1 MADTASPSP
10 QPSPSRERGFDES
23 AERGLFNH
31 RFALSRIG
39 VHARDLTRNLRW
51 WEAVGYGAL
60 VLIGL
65 GMRLWE
71 LGARAMHHDESLHA
85 LYSWNLFNGSEYI
98 HNPMM
103 HGPFQFEANAA
114 LFLVFGDSDATARL
128 LYAIMGTVLIAM
140 PLLFRSRLGRVGALA
155 VSALIFASPAILY
168 FSRFAR
174 NDILMAVWTLGLV
187 TCMWRYL
194 DEGRDRYLY
203 ISAGL
208 LALAFATK
216 ESAYLVVGTLGLW
229 CLLLALRQTQDER
242 RDRPFGSSGEE
253 RGPSAAQERSERGP
267 SAGSGLGLS
276 PPVAIWRGL
285 RALWYSDRNYQ
296 IDLANLSRPAAFVV
310 FLIAVTLP
318 QWSAFSAVLQDT
330 PLLSWAGLTLAAPE
344 GSVRIGDPVGG
355 GNVIAFLIVI
365 GMIGFSAYLGYRWN
379 WSVWWRCAL
388 IFYSIWTLL
397 YTTFLTNFYGGVKSG
412 IWQALGYWIV
422 QQGEGRGGQ
431 PWYYYFVT
439 MSVYEFLPFFVGI
452 VGIVYF
458 LRRRDRFSA
467 FLVYWP
473 VTTFLLYTIASEK
486 MPWLL
491 VNITLPFIVLTGM
504 FLTDVARRIDWRKMM
519 EHSGYLL
526 VAAVPLFIVLLWNLA
541 FYDPTGNTAMDVG
554 IQVALAAMSVG
565 MVVLAVYMS
574 RSLGVGNLACIS
586 LLVVSVMLIA
596 LSVRAGAI
604 ASYRNGDVP
613 VEMIVYTQT
622 SPDVTRLLESIH
634 RSARETNPDGE
645 VRVAIDGTSGFSW
658 PWAWYFRDDQLA
670 GASVSFPTFGS
681 NSFENLPS
689 EPVVVVHS
697 SNRVAA
703 DKGLADVYGKAERIR
718 HRWWFP
724 EYIYRELTP
733 SKFVGA
739 IFDRSA
745 WRRAMDYWLNR
756 EGIRERIGSED
767 SYLYQLKAGHVTLDY
782 VGEE

>member
-1 MADTASPSP
+1 MRSESIPDDDQRLTMAELRNENIGVRSESGGER
-10 QPSPSRERGFDES
+10 PSRWLS
-23 AERGLFNH
+23 LLTS
-31 RFALSRIG
+31 RFSL
-39 VHARDLTRNLRW
+39 LTW

-194 DEGRDRYLY
+194 DEGRERYLY

-229 CLLLALRQTQDER
+229 CLLLALRQAQDER

-318 QWSAFSAVLQDT
+318 QWSAFSAILQDT
-330 PLLSWAGLTLAAPE
+330 PLLSWTGLVLAAPE

-458 LRRRDRFSA
+458 LRRRERFSA

-491 VNITLPFIVLTGM
+491 VNITLPFIVITGM
-504 FLTDVARRIDWRKMM
+504 FLTDVARRIDWRKAM

-526 VAAVPLFIVLLWNLA
+526 VAGCAAVHRSAVEPGVLRSHGQHR
-541 FYDPTGNTAMDVG
+541 YGRGDPGRSRGDVG
-554 IQVALAAMSVG
+554 GDGGVGGVHVALAGGREPGLHLPAGRLGDADSAVG
-565 MVVLAVYMS
+565 QGWGYRVLPERRRSGGDDRLHADVSGRDSPAGVDSSQRARDEPGWRGADSYRRHFGVFVALGVVL
-574 RSLGVGNLACIS
+574 
-586 LLVVSVMLIA
+586 
-596 LSVRAGAI
+596 
-604 ASYRNGDVP
+604 
-613 VEMIVYTQT
+613 
-622 SPDVTRLLESIH
+622 
-634 RSARETNPDGE
+634 
-645 VRVAIDGTSGFSW
+645 
-658 PWAWYFRDDQLA
+658 
-670 GASVSFPTFGS
+670 
-681 NSFENLPS
+681 
-689 EPVVVVHS
+689 
-697 SNRVAA
+697 
-703 DKGLADVYGKAERIR
+703 
-718 HRWWFP
+718 
-724 EYIYRELTP
+724 
-733 SKFVGA
+733 
-739 IFDRSA
+739 
-745 WRRAMDYWLNR
+745 
-756 EGIRERIGSED
+756 
-767 SYLYQLKAGHVTLDY
+767 
-782 VGEE
+782 

>member
-1 MADTASPSP
+1 MRSESIPDDDQRLTMAELRNENIGVRSESGGER
-10 QPSPSRERGFDES
+10 PSRWLS
-23 AERGLFNH
+23 LLTS
-31 RFALSRIG
+31 RFSL
-39 VHARDLTRNLRW
+39 LTW

-155 VSALIFASPAILY
+155 VSTLIFASPAILY

-174 NDILMAVWTLGLV
+174 NDILMAVWTFGLV

-229 CLLLALRQTQDER
+229 C
-242 RDRPFGSSGEE
+242 
-253 RGPSAAQERSERGP
+253 AAVAVRSE
-267 SAGSGLGLS
+267 
-276 PPVAIWRGL
+276 WRGVRSESL
-285 RALWYSDRNYQ
+285 VGRSPLSALGALASRALLVVQR
-296 IDLANLSRPAAFVV
+296 ALSHSSLLTPHSSFVV

-318 QWSAFSAVLQDT
+318 QWSAFSAILQDT
-330 PLLSWAGLTLAAPE
+330 PLLSWTGLVLAAPE

-365 GMIGFSAYLGYRWN
+365 GMIGFSAYLGYRWS

-491 VNITLPFIVLTGM
+491 VNITLPFIVVTGM
-504 FLTDVARRIDWRKMM
+504 FLTDAARRIDWRKAM

-541 FYDPTGNTAMDVG
+541 FYDPTGNTAMDVA

-565 MVVLAVYMS
+565 MVALAVYMS

-645 VRVAIDGTSGFSW
+645 VRIAIDGTSGFSW

-733 SKFVGA
+733 TKFVGA

-782 VGEE
+782 VGEDRSE

>member
-1 MADTASPSP
+1 MADIATATPEESPAP
-10 QPSPSRERGFDES
+10 TVGAVREPS
-23 AERGLFNH
+23 L
-31 RFALSRIG
+31 LSR
-39 VHARDLTRNLRW
+39 VDVRW
-51 WEAVGYGAL
+51 WEAVGYAAL
-60 VLIGL
+60 VLIGF

-114 LFLVFGDSDATARL
+114 LFLVFGDSDVTARL

-140 PLLFRSRLGRVGALA
+140 PLLFRSRLGRVGALS
-155 VSALIFASPAILY
+155 VSLLLFASPAILY

-174 NDILMAVWTLGLV
+174 NDILMAVWTFGLV
-187 TCMWRYL
+187 ICMWKYL
-194 DEGRDRYLY
+194 DEAQHRYLY

-229 CLLLALRQTQDER
+229 CLLLAARPYVGTALRPVEIQ
-242 RDRPFGSSGEE
+242 GV
-253 RGPSAAQERSERGP
+253 
-267 SAGSGLGLS
+267 S
-276 PPVAIWRGL
+276 PPVAIWRVV
-285 RALWYSDRNYQ
+285 RTLWYSDREQ
-296 IDLANLSRPAAFVV
+296 KIDLANLSRPAAFTV

-318 QWSAFSAVLQDT
+318 VWSAFSAILQDT
-330 PLLSWAGLTLAAPE
+330 PLMSWSGLVLAAPE
-344 GSVRIGDPVGG
+344 GSARIGDPVGG
-355 GNVIAFLIVI
+355 GNVIAFLIVV
-365 GMIGFSAYLGYRWN
+365 GMIGVSAYIGYLWR

-397 YTTFLTNFYGGVKSG
+397 YTTFLTNFYGGIKSG

-422 QQGEGRGGQ
+422 QQGEGRGAQ

-452 VGIVYF
+452 IGIVYF
-458 LRRRDRFSA
+458 LRSRDRFSA

-504 FLTDVARRIDWRKMM
+504 FLSDVAKRIDLRKAIV
-519 EHSGYLL
+519 HSGYLL
-526 VAAVPLFIVLLWNLA
+526 IPGVPLFIVLLWNLA
-541 FYDPTGNTAMDVG
+541 FYESTGNTVMDIV
-554 IQVALAAMSVG
+554 IQALLAAMSVG
-565 MVVLAVYMS
+565 MVAMAVFMS
-574 RSLGVGNLACIS
+574 RSLGKPNLARIS
-586 LLVVSVMLIA
+586 MLMVAAVLLV

-604 ASYRNGDVP
+604 ASYRHGDVP

-622 SPDVTRLLESIH
+622 SPDVTRLLESIEQ
-634 RSARETNPDGE
+634 AGE
-645 VRVAIDGTSGFSW
+645 NGTVQVAIDGTSGFSW
-658 PWAWYFRDDQLA
+658 PWAWYFRDAQN
-670 GASVSFPTFGS
+670 VHFPTFGS
-681 NSFENLPS
+681 TSFDNPPG

-697 SNRVAA
+697 RNRQSA
-703 DKGLADVYGKAERIR
+703 DEGLADLYGQAERIR

-733 SKFVGA
+733 SRFVGA
-739 IFDRSA
+739 IFDRSS

-756 EGIRERIGSED
+756 EGIRDRIGSED
-767 SYLYQLKAGHVTLDY
+767 SYLYFKADVPLDY
-782 VGEE
+782 RASP